1 MNSKMPAAAPN
12 ILPFR
17 ELLQARFP
25 EAHAIRKMGSAVL
38 TGIPCVDAAGVTPGQ
53 ITEFVSPCGSAGSGL
68 ILAALMEG
76 QEETLREQ
84 VALVDGADAF
94 DPRAVSPQALA
105 RLLWL
110 RCRQVQK
117 AVRATDLLLRDGNI
131 PRVLLDLQLC
141 PEREVRQIPSQA
153 WHRLR
158 LLAERGGAAL
168 CVFTP
173 FQAVPCARSRLL
185 LDRPLSLA
193 TLDEERPAL
202 LASLHGRVIRRGAA
216 LEPLPMPVPAGAS
229 RPRPLPSQ
237 VPVAMA
243 V

>member
-1 MNSKMPAAAPN
+1 MSVSALN
-12 ILPFR
+12 ILDCR
-17 ELLQARFP
+17 ALLQERFP
-25 EAHAIRKMGSAVL
+25 EALAIRQMGNAVL

-68 ILAALMEG
+68 VLAALMEG

-94 DPRAVSPQALA
+94 DPRALSPEALG

-158 LLAERGGAAL
+158 LLAERGGASL

-173 FQAVPCARSRLL
+173 FQTVPCARSRLL
-185 LDRPLSLA
+185 LDRQLPLA
-193 TLDEERPAL
+193 TLDEERPTL
-202 LASLHGRVIRRGAA
+202 LTTLSGRVIRRGAA
-216 LEPLPMPVPAGAS
+216 LEPLPLPMPVGAS
-229 RPRPLPSQ
+229 RLRSMPSPLP
-237 VPVAMA
+237 VALA

>member
-1 MNSKMPAAAPN
+1 MSAAALN

-25 EAHAIRKMGSAVL
+25 EAQAIRQMGSAVL

-53 ITEFVSPCGSAGSGL
+53 ITEFVSPCGSAGSAL
-68 ILAALMEG
+68 ILAALVEG
-76 QEETLREQ
+76 EEETLREQ

-94 DPRAVSPQALA
+94 DPSTLSSQALG

-141 PEREVRQIPSQA
+141 PERDVRQIPSQA

-185 LDRPLSLA
+185 LDRQLPLEM
-193 TLDEERPAL
+193 LDEKRETL
-202 LASLHGRVIRRGAA
+202 LTSLNGRVMRRGAA
-216 LEPLPMPVPAGAS
+216 LEPLPLPAGAS
-229 RPRPLPSQ
+229 HSRPMPPQ
-237 VPVAMA
+237 MPVALA

>member
-1 MNSKMPAAAPN
+1 MSAAAPN
-12 ILPFR
+12 ILDIR
-17 ELLQARFP
+17 ELVEARFP
-25 EAHAIRKMGSAVL
+25 EAQAIRQMGSAVL
-38 TGIPCVDAAGVTPGQ
+38 TGIPCVDAAGVAPGQ

-76 QEETLREQ
+76 EEETLREQ

-94 DPRAVSPQALA
+94 DPRALSPQALG

-173 FQAVPCARSRLL
+173 FQSVPCARSRLL
-185 LDRPLSLA
+185 LDRQLPLEI
-193 TLDEERPAL
+193 LDEERSTL
-202 LASLHGRVIRRGAA
+202 LTSLNGRVIRRGSA
-216 LEPLPMPVPAGAS
+216 LEPLPMPVP
-229 RPRPLPSQ
+229 SQ
-237 VPVAMA
+237 VGIHRARPMPPQMPVALA